1 MLYIVYVLLIQKQR
15 SNRMWKSEVPLS
27 DTLRMIDLIKEVD
40 IIKYSQVEY
49 REVISSIM
57 ISFITDYEDQDV
69 QESSICFSR

>member
-1 MLYIVYVLLIQKQR
+1 MLCIVYVLLIQKQR
-15 SNRMWKSEVPLS
+15 SNHMWKSEVPLS
-27 DTLRMIDLIKEVD
+27 DTLRMVDLIKEVD
-40 IIKYSQVEY
+40 ISKYSQVEY

>member
-15 SNRMWKSEVPLS
+15 SNHMWKSEVPLS
-27 DTLRMIDLIKEVD
+27 DTLRMVDLIKEVD
-40 IIKYSQVEY
+40 INKYSQVEY

>member
-1 MLYIVYVLLIQKQR
+1 
-15 SNRMWKSEVPLS
+15 MWKSEVPLS
-27 DTLRMIDLIKEVD
+27 DTLRMVDLIKEVD

-69 QESSICFSR
+69 QESSICFSRQVIALLQ

>member
-1 MLYIVYVLLIQKQR
+1 MLCIVYVLLIQKQR

-27 DTLRMIDLIKEVD
+27 DTLRMVDLIKEVD
-40 IIKYSQVEY
+40 ISKYSQVEY
-49 REVISSIM
+49 REVVSSIM

>member
-27 DTLRMIDLIKEVD
+27 DTLRMVDLIKEVD

>member
-1 MLYIVYVLLIQKQR
+1 
-15 SNRMWKSEVPLS
+15 MWKSEVPLS

-69 QESSICFSR
+69 QESSICFSRQVIALLQ

>member
-1 MLYIVYVLLIQKQR
+1 
-15 SNRMWKSEVPLS
+15 MWKSEVPLS

-69 QESSICFSR
+69 QESSICFSRQMIALLQ